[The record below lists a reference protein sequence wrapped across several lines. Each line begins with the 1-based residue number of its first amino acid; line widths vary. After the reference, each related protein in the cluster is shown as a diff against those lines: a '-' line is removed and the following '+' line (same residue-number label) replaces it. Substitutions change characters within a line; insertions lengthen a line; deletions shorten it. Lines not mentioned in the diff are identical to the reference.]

1 MQPARLKLYYNYL
14 GNFDFVDKELQTS
27 YLLVTALNP
36 DVLNVKFSSNYHH
49 SNKNIIIKSLFSEV
63 FGNQRFA
70 IKKTKNAFLKSLFF
84 VLTLR
89 KENLLLF
96 LDNGLNTT
104 FLHEYK
110 SLNNVK
116 LNNKVHFYFNNEL
129 INHFILTSTKLE
141 FFIQCSG
148 PVVLPNENLNN
159 WFFILNL

>member
-27 YLLVTALNP
+27 HLPVTALKP
-36 DVLNVKFSSNYHH
+36 DILNVKFSSNHH
-49 SNKNIIIKSLFSEV
+49 SNKNTIIKSLFSEV

-70 IKKTKNAFLKSLFF
+70 IKKTKNAFLKNFFF

-110 SLNNVK
+110 SLNNAK
-116 LNNKVHFYFNNEL
+116 LDNKVHFYFNNEL
-129 INHFILTSTKLE
+129 TNHFILTSIKLE
-141 FFIQCSG
+141 FFIQYPGS
-148 PVVLPNENLNN
+148 VVLSNQNHPNN
-159 WFFILNL
+159 WFFIPNL